1 MKTDYKKT
9 HLLLALRLPRPQ
21 RRREGRAG
29 GRGVGV
35 IGGRAAFTKMAE
47 EEGGKGGPN
56 VRREGVAAV
65 EAVDDVV
72 SRLRERGG

>member
-1 MKTDYKKT
+1 MTAAAT
-9 HLLLALRLPRPQ
+9 I
-21 RRREGRAG
+21 RAG
-29 GRGVGV
+29 GSNGSGGVGV